1 MSKKNERVAK
11 LIALY
16 NMLHHQKRDRDGRA
30 KFNKEQLG
38 AADQVILEV
47 LKLDGIVPAGTQ
59 S

>member
-1 MSKKNERVAK
+1 MSKKNERIAK

-16 NMLHHQKRDRDGRA
+16 NMLHYQKRDRDGQA
-30 KFNKEQLG
+30 KFNKEQLD

-47 LKLDGIVPAGTQ
+47 LKLDGIVPAETQ